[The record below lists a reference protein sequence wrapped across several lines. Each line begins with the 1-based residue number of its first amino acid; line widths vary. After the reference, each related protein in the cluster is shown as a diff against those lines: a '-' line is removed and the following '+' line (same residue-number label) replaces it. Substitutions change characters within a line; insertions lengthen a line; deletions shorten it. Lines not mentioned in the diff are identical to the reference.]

1 MGRWAVIMGAMT
13 PFNRRSDVLGEEPGT
28 AAAGL
33 LAGSVA
39 AIAAVALS
47 IPLESPSDAYF
58 NSVSVAVAS
67 LGLGLGAGVLW
78 RLLVLGGENRL
89 LFFNVVMAA
98 LFVVVVAA
106 ALAMDTYLDRSV
118 SFIVP
123 VASLSLG
130 VTWLLTVVLVRMGR
144 ALPWRVAFLTAAIA
158 LALGFALAGQGDQ
171 RDGRLELPPRN
182 SMIVQGMGA
191 GVL

>member
-1 MGRWAVIMGAMT
+1 MT
-13 PFNRRSDVLGEEPGT
+13 LFRKRRGVLGEEPGS

-58 NSVSVAVAS
+58 NSASVAVAS
-67 LGLGLGAGVLW
+67 LCLGLGSGLLW
-78 RLLVLGGENRL
+78 RLLSVSGKKRA

-98 LFVVVVAA
+98 IFVVVAA
-106 ALAMDTYLDRSV
+106 AALAMETYLERSAT
-118 SFIVP
+118 FILP
-123 VASLSLG
+123 LAALSLA
-130 VTWLLTVVLVRMGR
+130 VTWSLTLVLLRMGR
-144 ALPWRVAFLTAAIA
+144 ALPWRVAFVTAAIA

-171 RDGRLELPPRN
+171 KDGRLELPPRN
-182 SMIVQGMGA
+182 SMIVQGMGV
-191 GVL
+191 GV

>member
-1 MGRWAVIMGAMT
+1 MGAMT

-78 RLLVLGGENRL
+78 RLLVVGGENRL

-98 LFVVVVAA
+98 LFVVVACGSA
-106 ALAMDTYLDRSV
+106 GDGYL
-118 SFIVP
+118 P
-123 VASLSLG
+123 G
-130 VTWLLTVVLVRMGR
+130 
-144 ALPWRVAFLTAAIA
+144 
-158 LALGFALAGQGDQ
+158 
-171 RDGRLELPPRN
+171 
-182 SMIVQGMGA
+182 
-191 GVL
+191 